1 MEFLHGTLI
10 KKQKIIVIKYV
21 QIFRFQA
28 LGYLKSSNQ
37 IFRRFFVKP
46 PFDIKNLC
54 SKSGHTTTILREVT
68 AETLLVNAALQTVC
82 TAKIKPTNQLIYTT
96 ARVVVDMVGYRMN
109 SHKEQDPPWRRR
121 LEAKSKTAWGEVSQQ
136 SEMQK
141 GVMNG
146 CPINPLSF
154 LPFSVRTVSFLCLC
168 AISLRSLAH
177 VFTPTAT
184 LWLR

>member
-1 MEFLHGTLI
+1 M
-10 KKQKIIVIKYV
+10 
-21 QIFRFQA
+21 
-28 LGYLKSSNQ
+28 
-37 IFRRFFVKP
+37 
-46 PFDIKNLC
+46 
-54 SKSGHTTTILREVT
+54 
-68 AETLLVNAALQTVC
+68 NAALQTVC

-184 LWLR
+184 LWLRWKPGGLKLNLNPGCQTRVPQSWVQVQKGQSAGVTSKGLLKSLSATSERWQKKIVICYYSVKLWQTSRFI